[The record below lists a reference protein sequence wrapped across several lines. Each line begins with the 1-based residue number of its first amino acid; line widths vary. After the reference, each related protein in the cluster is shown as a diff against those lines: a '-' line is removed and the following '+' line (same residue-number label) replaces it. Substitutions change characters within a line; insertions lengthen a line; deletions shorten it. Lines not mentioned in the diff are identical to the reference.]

1 MFVHVPLERA
11 TDPRPDSPIRHIAT
25 PSAFAQASLYYVQ
38 ETGCGRIREKCFLER
53 DTLGSYLIVY
63 TVSGT
68 GTLTYRNQSH
78 RLRPGEAAFIDGQ
91 HHHRFGSDANK
102 EWELYWV
109 YFNGAGVRT
118 YYEQFAEQEKP
129 LAALLPDS
137 QLGQLFERLQR
148 EQLIP
153 DLRAELVASSIL
165 VSMMTEVVLAAH
177 QYSSS
182 NPAYPPLIQGVMQVI
197 DRDYRQRLTLDRLA
211 DRFEVNKFHLAK
223 LFKRC
228 TGTTPGEYMI
238 NRRITRAKELL
249 LDTALPVGDIALEV
263 GIENT
268 SHFINLFKERS
279 GLTPLAYRKKWQR
292 I

>member
-1 MFVHVPLERA
+1 MFVQVPLERA
-11 TDPRPDSPIRHIAT
+11 TDPRPDNPIRHIAT

-38 ETGCGRIREKCFLER
+38 ETGYGRIRDHSFLER
-53 DTLGSYLIVY
+53 DTLGSYLIIY
-63 TVSGT
+63 AASGT
-68 GTLTYRNQSH
+68 GTLTYRDQTH

-91 HHHRFGSDANK
+91 HLHRFGSDSNK
-102 EWELYWV
+102 ELELYWV
-109 YFNGAGVRT
+109 YFNGNGIQT
-118 YYEQFAEQEKP
+118 YHEQFAELEKP
-129 LAALLPDS
+129 LVVLLPDS

-165 VSMMTEVVLAAH
+165 LSMMTELVLAAH
-177 QYSSS
+177 QYSYSY
-182 NPAYPPLIQGVMQVI
+182 PAYPPLIQGVMQAI

-211 DRFEVNKFHLAK
+211 HRFEVNKFHLAK

-249 LDTALPVGDIALEV
+249 LDTSLPVGDIAVEV